1 MTLNFAPKRSS
12 DRTLTFLFNSLT
24 CVYLALL
31 PRHWALSAK
40 VHSTPTFIYIYIY
53 LSTITNNW
61 SSHLSTFASFSLRF
75 PSFIR
80 SPIYLF
86 IHSPPVAF
94 LSLISV
100 PFVLS
105 LPSLSDVDGPVLF
118 RKGMSWQSFSGD
130 CLDPKVQKLAK
141 ENLVKAFIDVFGQD
155 FGLMADDI
163 SIACGKSRR
172 NEKSV
177 LPEAGN

>member
-12 DRTLTFLFNSLT
+12 DRTLTFLFDSLT
-24 CVYLALL
+24 YVYLALL
-31 PRHWALSAK
+31 PQHWALSAK
-40 VHSTPTFIYIYIY
+40 VHSTPTFIYIYI
-53 LSTITNNW
+53 STITNNW

-80 SPIYLF
+80 SPIHLF

-163 SIACGKSRR
+163 SISWGKSRR

-177 LPEAGN
+177 LPGAGN

>member
-12 DRTLTFLFNSLT
+12 DRTLTFFFNSLT
-24 CVYLALL
+24 CVCLALL

-80 SPIYLF
+80 SLLF
-86 IHSPPVAF
+86 PYVSLHLFVRPFICSSIVLLL
-94 LSLISV
+94 LSY
-100 PFVLS
+100 PLS
-105 LPSLSDVDGPVLF
+105 QFPLFFLF
-118 RKGMSWQSFSGD
+118 RLFQMLMDQCYFE
-130 CLDPKVQKLAK
+130 K
-141 ENLVKAFIDVFGQD
+141 EWVGKAFQETVWIP
-155 FGLMADDI
+155 
-163 SIACGKSRR
+163 KSR
-172 NEKSV
+172 N
-177 LPEAGN
+177 

>member
-12 DRTLTFLFNSLT
+12 DRT
-24 CVYLALL
+24 
-31 PRHWALSAK
+31 PP
-40 VHSTPTFIYIYIY
+40 HSYIYIY
-53 LSTITNNW
+53 NLYIYIYPPLLITDLLICQLSLFFPCV
-61 SSHLSTFASFSLRF
+61 SLHLFVC
-75 PSFIR
+75 SFIC
-80 SPIYLF
+80 SSIVLLLLSYPI
-86 IHSPPVAF
+86 
-94 LSLISV
+94 ISV

-141 ENLVKAFIDVFGQD
+141 QNLVKAFIDVFGQD

-177 LPEAGN
+177 LPETGN